1 MPQLKPQNFI
11 YTKVRE
17 KYLVPIQRLV
27 PAILFYF
34 KPDLFN
40 ECIDG
45 NDINEQVN
53 EKAIV
58 ILMYV
63 ESNKPD
69 ILTKDHNYGE
79 VVAAAVYNSLIMK
92 GITVKDMMIDQ
103 IKRDMSDVQG
113 FLKYIDAIEVF
124 YTTSKNEYKLA
135 YPNAIIKASPFCIDN
150 GANFLKLCDIIQRVY
165 LFNNDGMCKDQD
177 KKCLEHLL
185 RMERNYSEANTNLT
199 IKIILNHTETYSRKW
214 YPEIYVNI
222 DEKKKKK
229 NSRKQNKNDKKDQID
244 IQTQSVNEVDN
255 NEWLFKVQRNINMI
269 KALEQEEERRAQH
282 DNRAMADLNNPIF
295 DTVKNQLIEEIEKQ
309 SPLKSE
315 KTKQNFNNST
325 RDEGKGALP
334 LKLEMNVLA
343 GTNGISKQT
352 IRALV
357 NRVFETKQEQFQ
369 KEGIAW
375 CQKPIRLD
383 KLKER
388 HQQQRKDQKKSDDK
402 KNKSKQKEKK
412 DEEESDNIEQINKPK
427 KRKRQQYEKES
438 DSEDDDEYCP
448 DDEEDSY
455 VE

>member
-165 LFNNDGMCKDQD
+165 LFNNDGMCKD
-177 KKCLEHLL
+177 
-185 RMERNYSEANTNLT
+185 
-199 IKIILNHTETYSRKW
+199 
-214 YPEIYVNI
+214 
-222 DEKKKKK
+222 
-229 NSRKQNKNDKKDQID
+229 
-244 IQTQSVNEVDN
+244 
-255 NEWLFKVQRNINMI
+255 
-269 KALEQEEERRAQH
+269 
-282 DNRAMADLNNPIF
+282 
-295 DTVKNQLIEEIEKQ
+295 
-309 SPLKSE
+309 
-315 KTKQNFNNST
+315 
-325 RDEGKGALP
+325 
-334 LKLEMNVLA
+334 
-343 GTNGISKQT
+343 
-352 IRALV
+352 
-357 NRVFETKQEQFQ
+357 
-369 KEGIAW
+369 
-375 CQKPIRLD
+375 
-383 KLKER
+383 
-388 HQQQRKDQKKSDDK
+388 
-402 KNKSKQKEKK
+402 
-412 DEEESDNIEQINKPK
+412 
-427 KRKRQQYEKES
+427 
-438 DSEDDDEYCP
+438 
-448 DDEEDSY
+448 
-455 VE
+455 